1 METVKLHAA
10 VQPNRIQNEKHPSH
24 QSLRKSRRLFCMA
37 PRMPHET
44 QMSVFRDTKSEK
56 NEMSCKNSG
65 NVI

>member
-10 VQPNRIQNEKHPSH
+10 VQPNRIQNGKHPSH

-44 QMSVFRDTKSEK
+44 QMSVFRDTKSAK
-56 NEMSCKNSG
+56 
-65 NVI
+65 